1 MLKVPK
7 TIQKYLEDESTVP
20 LIDVEG
26 ALWYYI
32 TQREKDMLKK
42 FVEEIDRIP
51 EFVWR
56 TWSEDV
62 ALQYSHW
69 ANLADRIVRNC
80 KIRETK

>member
-1 MLKVPK
+1 MVKVPK
-7 TIQKYLEDESTVP
+7 TIQKYLEDENSVP
-20 LIDVEG
+20 LIDVKG
-26 ALWYYI
+26 TLWYYI

-42 FVEEIDRIP
+42 FVDEIDRIP
-51 EFVWR
+51 ESTWR

-69 ANLADRIVRNC
+69 ANLADRIVRNS

>member
-1 MLKVPK
+1 MVKVPK

-20 LIDVEG
+20 LIDVKG
-26 ALWYYI
+26 TLWYYI

-42 FVEEIDRIP
+42 FVDEIDRIP
-51 EFVWR
+51 ESTWR

-69 ANLADRIVRNC
+69 ANLADRIVRNS

>member
-1 MLKVPK
+1 MVKVPK
-7 TIQKYLEDESTVP
+7 TIQKYLEDENSVP
-20 LIDVEG
+20 LIDVKG
-26 ALWYYI
+26 TFWYYI

-42 FVEEIDRIP
+42 FVDEIDRIP
-51 EFVWR
+51 ESTWR

-69 ANLADRIVRNC
+69 ANLADRIVRNS

>member
-1 MLKVPK
+1 MVKVPK
-7 TIQKYLEDESTVP
+7 TIQKYLEDENSVP
-20 LIDVEG
+20 LIDVKG
-26 ALWYYI
+26 TLRYYI

-42 FVEEIDRIP
+42 FVDEIDRIP
-51 EFVWR
+51 ESTWR

-69 ANLADRIVRNC
+69 ANLADRIVRNS